1 MELNFVYCFDDN
13 FNLQALTSIKSLLDK
28 ISKKANIFIIHKNT
42 ESFDRLSNLI
52 SDHEML
58 SSLHSYQ
65 FNSSKVNLPPIKSH
79 VSEATFYR
87 LFISQY
93 LPKNIE
99 FLVYLDADIISVNDP
114 TSDLLETFSQI
125 KSDGNVV
132 AAKIELTRD
141 QDNQIFNTLN
151 LKSDVKFNAG
161 VLVIDFNAWIEREVE
176 SDLLKIL
183 NLRFNEI
190 FDYDQEVLN
199 IYFDGEF
206 TKLDK
211 NLNYQAVGGHD
222 RNMYSF
228 IKKNVNFL
236 HYLGKGKPWN
246 VDNYTYITSNFYQ
259 NEFKKLGF
267 QKPHLIFPRNM
278 GMLKRFLKLL
288 FSSDFKNYESR
299 FKFLKYSFISFLKK
313 QNFI

>member
-1 MELNFVYCFDDN
+1 MSEDKRSISEQADEIRRELDN
-13 FNLQALTSIKSLLDK
+13 LIGDEESIDVESDPRDLPATQRNTQLMAPANYGDMKASAT
-28 ISKKANIFIIHKNT
+28 KKAKKTIT
-42 ESFDRLSNLI
+42 
-52 SDHEML
+52 
-58 SSLHSYQ
+58 SLMK
-65 FNSSKVNLPPIKSH
+65 F
-79 VSEATFYR
+79 
-87 LFISQY
+87 
-93 LPKNIE
+93 
-99 FLVYLDADIISVNDP
+99 YLDADIISVNDP

-299 FKFLKYSFISFLKK
+299 FKFLKYSFISFFKK
-313 QNFI
+313 

>member
-99 FLVYLDADIISVNDP
+99 FLVYLDADIVTVNDP
-114 TSDLLETFSQI
+114 TSKLLETFSEI
-125 KSDGNVV
+125 KSDGNVI
-132 AAKIELTRD
+132 AAKIETTRE
-141 QDNQIFNTLN
+141 QEKIFFNTLD

-161 VLVIDFNAWIEREVE
+161 VLVIDFNAWIKDEVE

-183 NLRFNEI
+183 NLRHNEI

-199 IYFDGEF
+199 IYFDGQF
-206 TKLDK
+206 TKLDE
-211 NLNYQAVGGHD
+211 NLNYQAIGGQD
-222 RNMYSF
+222 ENLYSF
-228 IKKNVNFL
+228 IEKNVNFL

-246 VDNYTYITSNFYQ
+246 VDNYIFSTSKFYQ
-259 NEFKKLGF
+259 KEFNKLGF
-267 QKPHLIFPRNM
+267 DKPHLVFPKNIS
-278 GMLKRFLKLL
+278 MLKKFSKLV

-299 FKFLKYSFISFLKK
+299 FKFLKYSFISFFKK
-313 QNFI
+313 

>member
-13 FNLQALTSIKSLLDK
+13 FNLQAITSIKSLLDK
-28 ISKKANIFIIHKNT
+28 ITKKANIFIIHKNI
-42 ESFDRLSNLI
+42 ESFKHISSLI

-65 FNSSKVNLPPIKSH
+65 FDSTKVNLPPIKSH

-114 TSDLLETFSQI
+114 TLDLLDTFSQI

-132 AAKIELTRD
+132 AAKVETTRE
-141 QDNQIFNTLN
+141 QDNLIFNTLN
-151 LKSDVKFNAG
+151 LESDLKFNAG
-161 VLVIDFNAWIEREVE
+161 VLVIDFSAWIEQEVE

-199 IYFDGEF
+199 IYFDGKF
-206 TKLDK
+206 TKLDE
-211 NLNYQAVGGHD
+211 NLNYQAMGGHD
-222 RNMYSF
+222 RNLYSF
-228 IKKNVNFL
+228 IKKNVSFL

-246 VDNYTYITSNFYQ
+246 VDNYTYLTSNFYQ

-267 QKPHLIFPRNM
+267 QKPHLIFPKNI
-278 GMLKRFLKLL
+278 GMIKRFLKLI
-288 FSSDFKNYESR
+288 FS
-299 FKFLKYSFISFLKK
+299 
-313 QNFI
+313 

>member
-13 FNLQALTSIKSLLDK
+13 FNLQALTSIRSLLDN
-28 ISKKANIFIIHKNT
+28 ITKKANIFIIHKNM
-42 ESFDRLSNLI
+42 ESFNRISNLI
-52 SDHEML
+52 SGHEKL
-58 SSLHSYQ
+58 SSLQIYQ
-65 FNSSKVNLPPIKSH
+65 FDSTKVNLPPIKSH

-114 TSDLLETFSQI
+114 TLDLLDTFSQI
-125 KSDGNVV
+125 KSDSNVV
-132 AAKIELTRD
+132 AAKVETTRE
-141 QDNQIFNTLN
+141 QDSLIFNTLN
-151 LKSDVKFNAG
+151 LESDLKFNAG
-161 VLVIDFNAWIEREVE
+161 VLVIDFSAWIEQEVE

-199 IYFDGEF
+199 IYFDGKF
-206 TKLDK
+206 TKLDE
-211 NLNYQAVGGHD
+211 NLNYQAMGGHD
-222 RNMYSF
+222 RNLYSF
-228 IKKNVNFL
+228 IKKNVSFL

-246 VDNYTYITSNFYQ
+246 VDNYTYLTSNFYQ

-267 QKPHLIFPRNM
+267 QNPHLIFPKNI
-278 GMLKRFLKLL
+278 GMIKRFLKLI
-288 FSSDFKNYESR
+288 FSSDFKNYEGR
-299 FKFLKYSFISFLKK
+299 FIFLKYSFISFFKK
-313 QNFI
+313 ENFS